1 MSYPTYIILGLAPS
15 IIWLLFFLR
24 KDSHPES
31 NRMVLKIF
39 FYGMIIAMA
48 AALLEIGIFK
58 VVQGNWIKAFPLL
71 FFILYNLLGVA
82 LIEEFLKYSVIK
94 QKVLNNPEFDEPLD
108 AMLYMIIAAL
118 GFAALENIFV
128 LLPGEKSLPFLETMS
143 IVSLR
148 FIGATFLH
156 ALCSGVVGFFLALSL
171 FETKKRLRLIILGLG
186 IATLLHYLYNLSI
199 IKAGENF
206 YFILI
211 AIIILI
217 GLGFFVSFG
226 FRKVKKMASVCKIR

>member
-1 MSYPTYIILGLAPS
+1 MSYPIYIVLGLAPS

-31 NRMVLKIF
+31 NKMILKIF
-39 FYGMIIAMA
+39 FYGMTIAIA
-48 AALLEIGIFK
+48 AALVEIGIFK
-58 VVQGNWIKAFPLL
+58 IVQGNWIKAFPLL
-71 FFILYNLLGVA
+71 FFILYNFLGIA

-94 QKVLNNPEFDEPLD
+94 QKVINNSEFDEPLD
-108 AMLYMIIAAL
+108 AMLYMVIAAL

-128 LLPGEKSLPFLETMS
+128 LLPGEKTLLFLEAIS

-156 ALCSGVVGFFLALSL
+156 ALCSGLIGFFLALSL

-186 IATLLHYLYNLSI
+186 IATLLHGLYNLSI
-199 IKAGENF
+199 IKTAENF
-206 YFILI
+206 YFVLI
-211 AIIILI
+211 PIIILI
-217 GLGFFVSFG
+217 GLAFFVSFG